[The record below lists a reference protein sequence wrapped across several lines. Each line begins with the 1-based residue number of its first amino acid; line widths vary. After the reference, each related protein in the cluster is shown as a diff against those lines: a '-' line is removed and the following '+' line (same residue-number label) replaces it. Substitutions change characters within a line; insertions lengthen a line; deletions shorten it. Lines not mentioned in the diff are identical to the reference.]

1 MIWRKSALSPSFSFI
16 SPTFTWLTT
25 PPAPSATARLES
37 AGFGIGQRAIELV
50 SCRDR
55 VTRRETRIVSILQ
68 YVSQVLWKY
77 LFNKTADN
85 LERSMQN
92 EDECKAEHCVCMGMD
107 MGMDHTCMIHQH
119 HTCLWHTICIICMCM
134 NYAFYTIHTL
144 DMIHESAPLVNTYIS
159 VPGDMGA
166 LTCAAFCAGIV
177 AGALDAA
184 RFVSTVYDMMCMY
197 KVWCL

>member
-1 MIWRKSALSPSFSFI
+1 MTTDSRKVAVRQTILDKPLIRPKTEVSLSSFAFLFSEI
-16 SPTFTWLTT
+16 VQYYQNRVESIPD
-25 PPAPSATARLES
+25 LEKKLET
-37 AGFGIGQRAIELV
+37 AGFGIGQRVVELV

-92 EDECKAEHCVCMGMD
+92 EDE
-107 MGMDHTCMIHQH
+107 
-119 HTCLWHTICIICMCM
+119 
-134 NYAFYTIHTL
+134 Y
-144 DMIHESAPLVNTYIS
+144 MIHESAPLVNTYIS
-159 VPGDMGA
+159 VPADMGA
-166 LTCAAFCAGIV
+166 LSCAAFCAGIV

-184 RFVSTVYDMMCMY
+184 RFPAQVTAHVLTEEGGAAGERTVYLIKFSPEVMSRER
-197 KVWCL
+197 KLG